1 MLLVPLERH
10 SHGKFGL
17 IKKLRQNEPDLA
29 LSLSPAGDMRSGSD
43 QRRSLLLHMPLE
55 PARLY
60 SLHQVHSH
68 KVFTTGPE
76 INGDIEGDGL
86 VAGDPSHVLAV
97 SVADCM
103 PIFLFHAATRR
114 FALVHSGW
122 KGTGIALRA
131 LKLLKAQ
138 SGLKAAD
145 FTAVL
150 GPSIRNCC
158 YQVDE
163 ERAASFSADWGGD
176 SVVWRA
182 AGFSGTAGHTAST
195 TTAGAGRAPYL
206 DLLQA
211 NLSSLQKAG
220 VQDIRYVDECTACTA
235 DLGSFRREG
244 PQQFTHMLAMIGY
257 FK

>member
-1 MLLVPLERH
+1 MRIVPLERH

-29 LSLSPAGDMRSGSD
+29 LSLRPAGDMRSGSD
-43 QRRSLLLHMPLE
+43 TRSSLLLHMPLE

-68 KVFTTGPE
+68 KVFTTGSE
-76 INGDIEGDGL
+76 ITGDIEGDGL
-86 VAGDPSHVLAV
+86 VAGDPGHVLAV

-114 FALVHSGW
+114 FAVVHSGW

-131 LKLLKAQ
+131 LDMLTEQ
-138 SGLKAAD
+138 SGLSASD

-158 YQVDE
+158 YKVDE
-163 ERAASFSADWGGD
+163 ERAARFSADWGDD
-176 SVVWRA
+176 SVVWRSA
-182 AGFSGTAGHTAST
+182 AARTAEADA
-195 TTAGAGRAPYL
+195 AGAGRAPYL

-211 NLSSLQKAG
+211 NGASLQQAG
-220 VQDIRYVDECTACTA
+220 LQDIRYVDECTACTA
-235 DLGSFRREG
+235 DMGSFRREG